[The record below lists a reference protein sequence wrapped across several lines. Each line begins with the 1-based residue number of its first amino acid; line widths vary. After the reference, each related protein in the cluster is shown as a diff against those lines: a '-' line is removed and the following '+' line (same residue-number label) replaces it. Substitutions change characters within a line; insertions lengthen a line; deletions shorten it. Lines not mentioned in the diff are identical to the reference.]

1 MSIKAKDMTS
11 DERRSRVSELV
22 RQFKEGEAFYLSKDF
37 VESDVRSKFIEP
49 FLECL
54 KWDVKNEKGARPDKR
69 EVITEDRIVVDGQTK
84 HPDYTLMYG
93 GVKKLYIEAKKPSV
107 DLKSNP
113 EPALQVRR
121 YAYTAKM
128 PIAILTDFQELAIYD
143 TRIKPSAKDTAATA
157 RIEYLTYEEY
167 EEKFEQLYRHISW
180 DAVDLGSFDSYYEGL
195 KETRG
200 TATVDEDILGM
211 IEKWRVL
218 LAEDISL
225 HNTEMNEEALTSCVQ
240 KLIDRLLFLRIAED
254 KEIERTKQ
262 LQKIAE
268 QNKITDTTEDNAV
281 YSALKSL
288 FLDADS
294 RFNAGLFKND
304 EALNSLKVQDKTLT
318 KIITELYYPACQYEF
333 SVLPVEILGSIYER
347 FLGKIIHFKQKTKN
361 GHSVEIIEKSEV
373 QKAGGVYYTPSYIV
387 DYIVKEVIGKKI
399 EGSTPEKVSNLKIC
413 DPACGSGSFLV
424 GAYQYL
430 LDWHLD
436 YYYGEERRELS
447 EKKGLIYK
455 DSKSH
460 EYKLSIEE
468 KRRILLNNI
477 YGVDIDGQAVEV
489 TKLSL
494 FLKLLENEGKALSK
508 DGQFSLFKTSE
519 VKKILPEL
527 TGNIKC
533 GNSLIGRD
541 YYNEKNLTLLGIEEQ
556 KRVNAFDWESEFAPI
571 FKAGGFD
578 CVIGNPPYVRIQ
590 TLNETNRSAVD
601 YYNTKYNLVASANYD
616 LYLLFIYKGY
626 LLLKEEG
633 DLGFIQPHKFFQ
645 AEMGKKLRVLLKN
658 KTAISQIVDFTTNQI
673 FANAT
678 TYTCLLFLTKSQK
691 KNFKYKK
698 IELGEEFTKLEDINF
713 NIVNYNDLYDNG
725 WFFNIGKKSELL
737 QKLKKQKHNFRCIT
751 KKIFKGSSTGNDK
764 IFLFDLLEDKG
775 DLMIVKSALSNTP
788 IELEKSILKKFLY
801 GESVKRYGSYK
812 EIKYLLF
819 PYKKKDDKYELIS
832 LKEMKN
838 EYPLSFKYLMS
849 FKLQLMERKIEL
861 NNDNFYKYSAARS
874 LNDYEK
880 PKILIPD
887 MLVSNRIGFDSKGEF
902 FVGPAIH
909 CPIFNEIGAK
919 VSEKIYLAI
928 LNSKLFWFFISNMS
942 TALRGNA
949 YRLTPEFIGEF
960 SFPELCKDNETI
972 INLVDQMLEAHKKL
986 EKAKFE
992 NDKKFLKQ
1000 RIDILDSKINAIVYR
1015 LYGLSEEEIKI
1026 VQEVSF

>member
-1 MSIKAKDMTS
+1 MSIKAKDMTI

-37 VESDVRSKFIEP
+37 VESEVRSKFIEP

-200 TATVDEDILGM
+200 TSTVDEDILGM
-211 IEKWRVL
+211 IERWRVL
-218 LAEDISL
+218 LAEDIAL

-268 QNKITDTTEDNAV
+268 QKEDI
-281 YSALKSL
+281 YIALKVL
-288 FLDADS
+288 FLEADS

-347 FLGKIIHFKQKTKN
+347 FLGKIIHFKRKTKN

-399 EGSTPEKVSNLKIC
+399 ENSTPEKVSNLKIC

-436 YYYGEERRELS
+436 YYYGEERLELS

-508 DGQFSLFKTSE
+508 DGQASLFKTSE

-578 CVIGNPPYVRIQ
+578 CIIGNPPYVLCQPSTTEESLI
-590 TLNETNRSAVD
+590 E
-601 YYNTKYNLVASANYD
+601 YYKKAEVSSYKID
-616 LYLLFIYKGY
+616 LFHLFFEKAIHLLREKG
-626 LLLKEEG
+626 L
-633 DLGFIQPHKFFQ
+633 LGFITPNTYLTNKYIKPLRKHILHHCDILKLIMHKKVFSTVSVDVATIILSKDKLKDHFIIIENESNEKTFNVYSNIRQIEWEKDVDFIFNIHKTKSIKFRDVVKLGSIFNTYFGIQ
-645 AEMGKKLRVLLKN
+645 AYDRKQ
-658 KTAISQIVDFTTNQI
+658 AISFE
-673 FANAT
+673 
-678 TYTCLLFLTKSQK
+678 K
-691 KNFKYKK
+691 KDKNYLP
-698 IELGEEFTKLEDINF
+698 IIDGQDI
-713 NIVNYNDLYDNG
+713 
-725 WFFNIGKKSELL
+725 
-737 QKLKKQKHNFRCIT
+737 
-751 KKIFKGSSTGNDK
+751 
-764 IFLFDLLEDKG
+764 
-775 DLMIVKSALSNTP
+775 
-788 IELEKSILKKFLY
+788 
-801 GESVKRYGSYK
+801 
-812 EIKYLLF
+812 F
-819 PYKKKDDKYELIS
+819 PYKYAEAKKFFDYKKENIKSGGDLNVYERVRIVVRQIGTAPIVGFCEAGILTSNTLYNLWSKSKDFS
-832 LKEMKN
+832 LL
-838 EYPLSFKYLMS
+838 Y
-849 FKLQLMERKIEL
+849 
-861 NNDNFYKYSAARS
+861 
-874 LNDYEK
+874 
-880 PKILIPD
+880 ILP
-887 MLVSNRIGFDSKGEF
+887 
-902 FVGPAIH
+902 
-909 CPIFNEIGAK
+909 
-919 VSEKIYLAI
+919 I
-928 LNSKLFWFFISNMS
+928 LNSRLIKYFWKNTYSDNKALFPKIKGYQLKEVPIKAISLEEQKPLIQLA
-942 TALRGNA
+942 T
-949 YRLTPEFIGEF
+949 
-960 SFPELCKDNETI
+960 
-972 INLVDQMLEAHKKL
+972 QMLETYKEL
-986 EKAKFE
+986 EATKFE

-1000 RIDILDSKINAIVYR
+1000 WLELLEAKIDTTVYS
-1015 LYGLSEEEIKI
+1015 LYGLTEEEIKVI
-1026 VQEVSF
+1026 DN